1 MSPLYRRVACPI
13 VVVAC
18 TLGLLT
24 PSNAASA
31 FPHAPRPAAVS
42 VRDELPVSAMPIRTR
57 HRRTVSAPASRRP
70 AMRYHGGRVLTGP
83 LKVYVVWYGNWSRR
97 AKRRSIIVDFI
108 RHFSSARFAIN
119 TTYPDAAGRTV
130 ENSVSLAGQIDDRY
144 SLGKGPL
151 SDDDIARVLAAAIDT
166 KQLPLDDRAAYL
178 VITSNDVQKQGF
190 LTSYCGWHSS
200 RRIGGRRLAFA
211 FIGDP
216 SGPNLRVC
224 APQAVSPNGDGGGD
238 AMVSIIAHE
247 LDEMVTD
254 PDLDAWYDDAGEE
267 NADRCSWTY
276 GTTYPV
282 GRAIANVRLGDRHF
296 LIQQNWVRG
305 RRARCAMSIR

>member
-1 MSPLYRRVACPI
+1 MSTLSRRVLCIA
-13 VVVAC
+13 VAISC
-18 TLGLLT
+18 ALGT
-24 PSNAASA
+24 ASTSGAAHGS
-31 FPHAPRPAAVS
+31 PMPQHRRAAS
-42 VRDELPVSAMPIRTR
+42 VRDELRISSMPIRTR
-57 HRRTVSAPASRRP
+57 HRRTVTPRASRRP

-83 LKVYVVWYGNWSRR
+83 LKVYVIWYGNWSRR
-97 AKRRSIIVDFI
+97 AKRRSIIVDFVS
-108 RHFSSARFAIN
+108 HLTSARFATN

-130 ENSVSLAGQIDDRY
+130 ENTVMLAGQVDDRY

-151 SDDDIARVLAAAIDT
+151 SDDDIGRVLVGAVT
-166 KQLPLDDRAAYL
+166 GGQLPSDDLAAYL
-178 VITSNDVQKQGF
+178 VITSNDVQKRGF
-190 LTSYCGWHSS
+190 LTSYCGWHSH
-200 RRIGGRRLAFA
+200 RRVSGKRLAFA

-238 AMVSIIAHE
+238 AMVSVIAHE

-254 PDLDAWYDDAGEE
+254 PYLDAWYDDAGEE

-276 GTTYPV
+276 GTTYRV
-282 GRAIANVRLGDRHF
+282 GRAVANVRLGDRHF

-305 RRARCAMSIR
+305 RRPGCAMAVR